1 MNRVIWKGALA
12 LGLLVVLWVGS
23 GFVGTSWLALAMTVA
38 IGAVYLFGAME
49 LRRFRAATD
58 TLSGALADVT
68 EPLADLNP
76 WLQKLHPSLQTSVRL
91 RIEGERVALPG
102 PALTPYLVGLLVML
116 GMLGTF
122 LGMVVTF
129 KGAVFAL
136 EGSSDL
142 QAIRAALAEPIK
154 GLGLSFGTSV
164 AGVATSAMLGL
175 ISAMSRRDRIA
186 AARQLDGHIATV
198 FKGFSLVHQRQET
211 FKALQAQSQALPA
224 VVDKLQAMMD
234 GLERRSEQLGS
245 QLQNQQ
251 QQFHSDVSQ
260 AYGELARSV
269 QQSLRDTLVATAR
282 EASQS
287 IQPALESALSRI
299 EQASQQTH
307 QRVVEV
313 AQGQLS
319 DLSSQFA
326 ATASNVSQAWSHAVQ
341 THTEASGQQ
350 LSRMDHALQSFAEV
364 FEQRSAALL
373 LSIQESSQ
381 AAREAQLLSEG
392 QRQQAWTQA
401 LQDMSASLVGEWQRV
416 GTETMAQQQ
425 ALCLQLENTAG
436 QITEQAS
443 AHVGQTLGELG
454 RVMDQSESMLRARME
469 AESAWVQS
477 QGERMAE
484 LSAVWRTELAALRD
498 EEAARGQAAVA
509 RLDALQE
516 AVAGHLAQLGAS
528 LEAPM
533 NRLLQTASE
542 VPQAAAQVI
551 AQLRQEMSHLAER
564 DNLALQERSDMMV
577 QMNALLQTLNQ
588 AADQQQAMIESM
600 VSSAAAALDKVGSQ
614 LSESLGDQVG
624 KVAQVAAHQQ
634 TMTESMVSQAAAT
647 LDKVSAQMSQSLGE
661 QASKVTQAAEHQQTM
676 IESMVSSAVAVLGQ
690 AGTQLSE
697 SLSSQAGKV
706 ADVAAHVNASAIELS
721 SLSEAFGHGVDR
733 FSATNEK
740 LIDSLH
746 RIEGSLQ
753 QSLTRSDEQLAYYV
767 AQAREVID
775 LSISSQQGIVE
786 DLRRLHAREGQADGG
801 AA

>member
-1 MNRVIWKGALA
+1 MNQVIWRGAFA

-23 GFVGTSWLALAMTVA
+23 GFVGTSWLALAMTFA
-38 IGAVYLFGAME
+38 IAAVYVFGALE
-49 LRRFRAATD
+49 LRRFRVATD
-58 TLSGALADVT
+58 TLSVALSELA
-68 EPLADLNP
+68 EPPAELSP
-76 WLQKLHPSLQTSVRL
+76 WLKKLHPSLQTAVRL

-186 AARQLDGHIATV
+186 VARQLDAHIATV

-224 VVDKLQAMMD
+224 VVDKLQTMMD
-234 GLERRSEQLGS
+234 GLERRSEQLGA
-245 QLQNQQ
+245 QLQSQQ
-251 QQFHSDVSQ
+251 QQFHSDVAQ
-260 AYGELARSV
+260 VYGELARSV
-269 QQSLRDTLVATAR
+269 QHSLRETLVATAR
-282 EASQS
+282 EAGQS
-287 IQPALESALSRI
+287 IQPALESALGRI

-313 AQGQLS
+313 AQSQLS

-326 ATASNVSQAWSHAVQ
+326 ATASNVSQAWSQAVQ
-341 THTEASGQQ
+341 TQTDASSQQ
-350 LSRMDHALQSFAEV
+350 LSRLDHALQSFAEV

-373 LSIQESSQ
+373 LSIQDSTQ
-381 AAREAQLLSEG
+381 AAREAQLLSDG
-392 QRQQAWTQA
+392 QRQQVWTQA
-401 LQDMSASLVGEWQRV
+401 LQDLSTSLVGEWQRV

-425 ALCLQLENTAG
+425 ALCQRLESTAG

-443 AHVGQTLGELG
+443 AHVGQTLGELS

-498 EEAARGQAAVA
+498 EEASRGQAAVA

-551 AQLRQEMSHLAER
+551 AQLRQEMSSLTER
-564 DNLALQERSDMMV
+564 DNLALEERSAMMA
-577 QMNALLQTLNQ
+577 QMNALLDTLNH
-588 AADQQQAMIESM
+588 AAAQQQTMIESM
-600 VSSAAAALDKVGSQ
+600 VSSAAAALDKVGAQLSDSMAAQVGQVAGVAAQQQAVVESMATSTTAALDKVSVQ
-614 LSESLGDQVG
+614 LSESMAAQAT
-624 KVAQVAAHQQ
+624 KVADVTAQQ
-634 TMTESMVSQAAAT
+634 QAMIESMMTSAVAV
-647 LDKVSAQMSQSLGE
+647 LDKAGAQLAESLGE
-661 QASKVTQAAEHQQTM
+661 QA
-676 IESMVSSAVAVLGQ
+676 
-690 AGTQLSE
+690 
-697 SLSSQAGKV
+697 GKIV
-706 ADVAAHVNASAIELS
+706 DVAANVNASAIELS
-721 SLSEAFGHGVDR
+721 SLSEAFGLGVDR

-746 RIEGSLQ
+746 RIEGTLQ
-753 QSLTRSDEQLAYYV
+753 QSIARSDEQLAYYV

-786 DLRRLHAREGQADGG
+786 DLRRLHAREVQAAGG